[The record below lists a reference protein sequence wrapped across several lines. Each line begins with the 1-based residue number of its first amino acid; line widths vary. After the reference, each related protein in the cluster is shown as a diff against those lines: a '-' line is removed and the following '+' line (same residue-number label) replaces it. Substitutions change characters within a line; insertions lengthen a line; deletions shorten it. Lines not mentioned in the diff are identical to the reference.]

1 MGHIRD
7 IYEEF
12 EKRDA
17 GVVSILAESF
27 THMQEFLQTHSY
39 PFPVL
44 SDVRREVVKAY
55 GVYVRV
61 NFESVNISRPAEVII
76 DKEKAIRYIYVGRI
90 QTDFPPDEEIFTV
103 LEQAKTVGDPIG

>member
-7 IYEEF
+7 IYHEF

-17 GVVSILAESF
+17 RVVTILAESLAR
-27 THMQEFLQTHSY
+27 MQEYLRNHDY

-44 SDVRREVVKAY
+44 SDVRREAAKAY

-61 NFESVNISRPAEVII
+61 NFESVNIARPSDFIL
-76 DKEKAIRYIYVGRI
+76 DRDGTIRHIHVGRI
-90 QTDFPPDEEIFTV
+90 QTDLPPDEEIFAV
-103 LEQAKTVGDPIG
+103 LDSLKG

>member
-12 EKRDA
+12 EKQGAR
-17 GVVSILAESF
+17 VVVIMAESLAR
-27 THMQEFLQTHSY
+27 MQEFLQKHHY

-44 SDVRREVVKAY
+44 SDVRRIAVKAY

-61 NFESVNISRPAEVII
+61 NFESVNISRPSEFII
-76 DKEKAIRYIYVGRI
+76 DEDKTIRYIYVGRI
-90 QTDFPPDEEIFTV
+90 QTDFSPDEEIFAV
-103 LEQAKTVGDPIG
+103 LDELKG